1 MKLMLVVVQ
10 HSDANRLQD
19 ALNQADYR
27 HTKLAS
33 TGGFLREGNT
43 TFLLGVKD
51 DEVWYVKEIIK
62 KTCQQRTRVMPTDHS
77 FGDIS
82 AGFIEPM
89 EVVVGGA
96 VVFVLPLDEMIKF

>member
-1 MKLMLVVVQ
+1 MLVVVQ
-10 HSDANRLQD
+10 HSDANLLQD
-19 ALNQADYR
+19 ALTKADYR

-51 DEVWYVKEIIK
+51 EEVWYVKEIIK
-62 KTCQQRTRVMPTDHS
+62 KTCQQRSRLMPTDHA

-82 AGFIEPM
+82 GGLLEPL

-96 VVFVLPLDEMIKF
+96 VVFVLPLDEMTKF